1 MTFNPSKMRLAVAAA
16 VVAVASVAGTAHAAS
31 SSDRGLSAE
40 GSQMR
45 DNLETLLK
53 GSMGKAVLDG
63 KLAAAGY
70 AVTAINDFDKD
81 HVEYEVV
88 KGHHTFE
95 VKFDLDAKS
104 GQVNDVDVAPNLWRA
119 KSTELAMRGQAFE
132 LTRSA
137 DHSDGKFAPAWRN
150 DKSMIEKSLAAGMT
164 SGQLRSAL
172 TGLGYTVTAVNDSE
186 KDYVEYEVVKG
197 HNTYEIQVD
206 MDGRTGKSTKVD
218 VTANLWK
225 ADSTEK
231 ALARAG

>member
-1 MTFNPSKMRLAVAAA
+1 MTFNPSKMRLAIVAA
-16 VVAVASVAGTAHAAS
+16 VVATAGLAGTAHAAS
-31 SSDRGLSAE
+31 SSDRGLGAE

-45 DNLETLLK
+45 ENLETLLK
-53 GSMGKAVLDG
+53 GANGKAVLDG

-70 AVTAINDFDKD
+70 AVTAINDFEKD

-88 KGHHTFE
+88 KGQHTFE
-95 VKFDLDAKS
+95 VKFDLDDETGK
-104 GQVNDVDVAPNLWRA
+104 VEDIDVAPNLWRA

-137 DHSDGKFAPAWRN
+137 AHSDRKFEPAWRN
-150 DKSMIEKSLAAGMT
+150 DKTMLEKTLGAGMT
-164 SGQLRSAL
+164 GGQLRSAL
-172 TGLGYTVTAVNDSE
+172 TGLGYTVTAVNDIE

-206 MDGRTGKSTKVD
+206 MDGKTGKSTKVD
-218 VTANLWK
+218 VTANIWK

-231 ALARAG
+231 ALNRAG